1 MMDFE
6 LNDTERMLSDTL
18 DRFALSAA
26 TETGAHWQ
34 HCLDMGWHIASVS
47 EELGGFGLGLN
58 GPVLVARSLGG
69 LLSPLDWARD
79 ALLPAILLAGL
90 SPDDPRA
97 AQALDDF
104 LAGTLKPVVAAA
116 DAENRVS
123 LPKTVNLALA
133 LTDGGTRLIWME
145 QPELTGAETIS
156 VAGEETVSIPLPDAP
171 GLALSKDLTD
181 RLRTAAHVVAAADR
195 LGAME
200 KAFAMTLD
208 YCRTRHQFGRPLS
221 GFQALQHR
229 LVDMSIACDETEA
242 LVLAAA
248 MAATGDRPDAMRLAT
263 AAWARASDLGQ
274 RLGEEAIQLHGGI
287 GMTEECEVGCYVKR
301 MMARQPIVSTP

>member
-18 DRFALSAA
+18 DRFALNAA
-26 TETGAHWQ
+26 SETGTHWQ
-34 HCLDMGWHIASVS
+34 QCLDMGWHIASVS

-79 ALLPAILLAGL
+79 AVLPAVLLAGL

-97 AQALDDF
+97 VLALDGF
-104 LAGTLKPVVAAA
+104 LAGTLKPVVVAA
-116 DAENRVS
+116 DARNCVS
-123 LPKTVNLALA
+123 LPGAVDLALV
-133 LTDGGTRLIWME
+133 LTDGGTRLIWLE
-145 QPELTGAETIS
+145 QPDLTGAETIS
-156 VAGEETVSIPLPDAP
+156 VDGEKTVSIPLPDAP
-171 GLALSKDLTD
+171 GQALPKDLTD

-248 MAATGDRPDAMRLAT
+248 MAATGERADAMRLAT
-263 AAWARASDLGQ
+263 AAWTRAHDLGQ

-287 GMTEECEVGCYVKR
+287 GMTEECDVGRYVKR
-301 MMARQPIVSTP
+301 LMARRPIL